1 MNWFAD
7 MQSAYLTNLL
17 TDGKL
22 LPESRPSRDMERL
35 ICMYSKSLKTES
47 AVVFP
52 PGYPCKLGIKLA
64 LIHLREISSTAT
76 TTVCRSSCVLPIFLP
91 SSGGQIDIEHAKGAF
106 PLRRS
111 ACSRQKPRKWVRLP

>member
-22 LPESRPSRDMERL
+22 LPESRPSRDIERL

-47 AVVFP
+47 AAVFP

-64 LIHLREISSTAT
+64 LIRLREISSTAT
-76 TTVCRSSCVLPIFLP
+76 TTVCPVFLCAPNISS
-91 SSGGQIDIEHAKGAF
+91 
-106 PLRRS
+106 
-111 ACSRQKPRKWVRLP
+111 